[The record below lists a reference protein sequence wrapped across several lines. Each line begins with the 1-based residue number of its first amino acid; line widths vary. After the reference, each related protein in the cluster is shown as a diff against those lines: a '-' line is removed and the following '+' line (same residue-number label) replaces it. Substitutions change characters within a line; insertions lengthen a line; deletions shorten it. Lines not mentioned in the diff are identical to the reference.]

1 MYYKIDIII
10 YIIGLYK
17 MIGNLFRKMDEI
29 MGKYLVL
36 VLNMCVVKEMEWRRM
51 VNFNIVKIL
60 VIVMDNN
67 RESIYSLM
75 LIMVRELLMVIFVV
89 LKIKVG
95 IFNYKVICLFEFWLK
110 IEWNINIIWLIYNLY
125 VVNIY

>member
-1 MYYKIDIII
+1 
-10 YIIGLYK
+10 
-17 MIGNLFRKMDEI
+17 MIGNLFRRMDEI

-95 IFNYKVICLFEFWLK
+95 IFNYKVICLLEFWLK

-125 VVNIY
+125 VVDIY

>member
-1 MYYKIDIII
+1 MYI
-10 YIIGLYK
+10 YNWIYK

-95 IFNYKVICLFEFWLK
+95 IFNYKVICLLEFWLK

>member
-1 MYYKIDIII
+1 
-10 YIIGLYK
+10 
-17 MIGNLFRKMDEI
+17 
-29 MGKYLVL
+29 
-36 VLNMCVVKEMEWRRM
+36 
-51 VNFNIVKIL
+51 
-60 VIVMDNN
+60 
-67 RESIYSLM
+67 M

-95 IFNYKVICLFEFWLK
+95 IFNYKVICLLEFWLK

>member
-75 LIMVRELLMVIFVV
+75 FIMVRELLMVIFVV